1 VGQAGFLHDLRDTD
15 PGHAG
20 AADRAGGGIEDA
32 LVGLLMA
39 CGPDGSHDVD

>member
-1 VGQAGFLHDLRDTD
+1 MGKAGLLHDISHTDTGD
-15 PGHAG
+15 TSPAHG
-20 AADRAGGGIEDA
+20 AGGGIEDA